1 MDVTKPL
8 VNPLANIDSAAIDTP
23 AGFPQDQHEAP
34 QHQIRWG
41 LPDVFIGI
49 VLSWVAAVVVLLAV
63 LVVLD
68 IDTSGQIGTG
78 SYLGRYG
85 LSDAIDA
92 ERSDPA
98 WPLWTLP
105 VGQIG
110 LWGGFAV
117 TTWVAGRLRGGGVRR
132 DFGLAMKASDVPL
145 GLLVGVFSQVV
156 VVWLLY
162 APFQIFF
169 DFDVSEAAREI
180 TDKAAT
186 NSDIALLFMGVVLG
200 APIFEELFFR
210 GLVLRAFE
218 RKWGTLMGVLASS
231 LLFGAVHLQ
240 PLQFP
245 ALVVFGII
253 AAVLTKRF
261 MRLGPAIWAH
271 IGFNLVAVISL
282 VWLA

>member
-1 MDVTKPL
+1 MKPQTATDFGIL
-8 VNPLANIDSAAIDTP
+8 T
-23 AGFPQDQHEAP
+23 PQDDPKSPHGSGKGT
-34 QHQIRWG
+34 RWG
-41 LPDVFIGI
+41 LPDVFMGI
-49 VLSWVAAVVVLLAV
+49 VFSWIAAVVVLLAV
-63 LVVLD
+63 LVLFDV
-68 IDTSGQIGTG
+68 DTGGATGTG

-85 LSDAIDA
+85 LSDATGG

-98 WPLWTLP
+98 LPLWALP

-110 LWGGFAV
+110 LWGGFAFTV
-117 TTWVAGRLRGGGVRR
+117 LAAGRLRGSGVRR
-132 DFGLAMKASDVPL
+132 DFGLAMKMSDIPL
-145 GLLVGVFSQVV
+145 GLLIGVFAQIV
-156 VVWLLY
+156 VVWLIY
-162 APFQIFF
+162 APFQFF
-169 DFDVSEAAREI
+169 FEFDVSEAARDL
-180 TDKAAT
+180 TNRAAT
-186 NSDIALLFMGVVLG
+186 NADITLLFLSVVVG

-253 AAVLTKRF
+253 AAWLTKRY

-271 IGFNLVAVISL
+271 VGFNLVAVVSL
-282 VWLA
+282 IWLA